1 MAGSLP
7 PPPLPRLCSGDWESV
22 ALATMADW
30 GGRTSEAEVRGQW
43 VSEGTKGVRVEKSA
57 EGFDQILWNEGE
69 DKCAGNT

>member
-1 MAGSLP
+1 
-7 PPPLPRLCSGDWESV
+7 
-22 ALATMADW
+22 MADW